1 MGGRWTDN
9 CCPPPRGHAAIAR
22 TSCTDPAARTRPQ
35 ARRGC
40 SDPEPAAG
48 RDLRGPGVGRG
59 PGVRQA
65 GPSRALPR
73 GVGSHSHPWAASPGP
88 VPARPQQLSA
98 PTRAASPG
106 PGAERPRRQ
115 HQLPSAGRRPSL
127 SALREAVGRGR
138 RCPLRLLFLSPSS
151 SPHHSHFGQPGS
163 PSSQA
168 SSPPSPGP
176 HRLLSA
182 SGDTGADALLASESA
197 STQAA
202 SSLPTEAD
210 PGRGGGGGGTR
221 PRAPGLRVRAC
232 AEPPHRPSPGARAR
246 RSWSRLAETGHAR
259 PKLLRKSSGAR
270 GDSRGVPRE

>member
-1 MGGRWTDN
+1 MQTATPKHAVAGFPSKRFSQREVYCHYQGQSGDQEVGGRWTDD

-48 RDLRGPGVGRG
+48 RDLRSPRRGQGSGRPPGW
-59 PGVRQA
+59 
-65 GPSRALPR
+65 ALP
-73 GVGSHSHPWAASPGP
+73 GP
-88 VPARPQQLSA
+88 PARGRLPLTSLGGEPRACPRAAAAALRPDARRESGPRGRAAEAAARAAEAAA
-98 PTRAASPG
+98 PTP
-106 PGAERPRRQ
+106 E
-115 HQLPSAGRRPSL
+115 RRPSL

-176 HRLLSA
+176 PSSQRLRRYWLGRPICVGVYLH
-182 SGDTGADALLASESA
+182 SGCQFTAD
-197 STQAA
+197 
-202 SSLPTEAD
+202 
-210 PGRGGGGGGTR
+210 
-221 PRAPGLRVRAC
+221 
-232 AEPPHRPSPGARAR
+232 
-246 RSWSRLAETGHAR
+246 
-259 PKLLRKSSGAR
+259 
-270 GDSRGVPRE
+270 